1 MINSWVYIES
11 EGSSIED
18 VSLEIIG
25 RLNELK
31 NDIDLKITGF
41 YLGTKPGDLPR
52 IAISYG
58 VDHFIFLKS
67 DLFSFYDSQTFV
79 NGISDLVRER
89 NPDIMLFGATYQGR
103 DFAGRLAARLKTGLA
118 ANAISLNIDK
128 KGLLYTGVPGY
139 GGRFIAEI
147 VNMKARP
154 QISTVRQGIFKK
166 MERDESRS
174 GEIEM
179 VDVELKG
186 FNQKL
191 KLLERKKLDI
201 KDITKSE
208 RVVIIGNGAGNNLKP
223 IEEFAKLIGA
233 DIGVTR
239 PVADRGL
246 APRDIQVGST
256 GVSLNSKIAIIF
268 GSSGSNHFVS
278 GIERCKF
285 VISVDIDK
293 NSNIFNYSDYCVV
306 ADMFKLLP
314 FLIKRM
320 GGDL

>member
-1 MINSWVYIES
+1 MINSWVYIEG

-41 YLGTKPGDLPR
+41 YLGTNPGDLPR

-67 DLFSFYDSQTFV
+67 DLFSFYDSQAFV

-118 ANAISLNIDK
+118 ANAISLKIDK
-128 KGLLYTGVPGY
+128 NGLLYTGVPGY

-166 MERDESRS
+166 MEMDESRS
-174 GEIEM
+174 GEIEI
-179 VDVELKG
+179 VDVDLKG

-191 KLLERKKLDI
+191 RLLERKKLDI

-314 FLIKRM
+314 FLIRRM

>member
-31 NDIDLKITGF
+31 NDIDLKIIGF

-128 KGLLYTGVPGY
+128 NGLLYTGVPGY

-174 GEIEM
+174 GEIEI
-179 VDVELKG
+179 VDVDLKG